1 MSSSY
6 SMKLFLIEK
15 LTFKEKF
22 FHLMNLLVINYSYF
36 VFENYV
42 FFIIYTTQNLSNYM
56 TNNTNGLDY
65 NKYIIDKI
73 LFNISKVI
81 RVKELLYEHRKYYNL
96 FIYILSFYY
105 VLFSIFFIMMIK
117 KTSRKTTYTLKLH
130 CLNFLIKTN
139 INVLNN
145 INIDFFTRM
154 LCFGQTNNTF
164 IPQIKCNQSNN
175 YLPLIF
181 SAFTTIYSSFLTLFI
196 QLYYEE
202 NFFISNS
209 KFNTITSKIYIY
221 QHLISI
227 ITSIEL
233 SLITKLTKEFFIF
246 QIL

>member
-73 LFNISKVI
+73 LFNISKII

-117 KTSRKTTYTLKLH
+117 KLQEKQ
-130 CLNFLIKTN
+130 LI
-139 INVLNN
+139 L
-145 INIDFFTRM
+145 
-154 LCFGQTNNTF
+154 
-164 IPQIKCNQSNN
+164 
-175 YLPLIF
+175 
-181 SAFTTIYSSFLTLFI
+181 
-196 QLYYEE
+196 
-202 NFFISNS
+202 
-209 KFNTITSKIYIY
+209 
-221 QHLISI
+221 
-227 ITSIEL
+227 
-233 SLITKLTKEFFIF
+233 
-246 QIL
+246 